1 MRPTHVVFLSYD
13 GMTDPLGQ
21 SQVIPYLAGLS
32 KKGFK
37 ITIVSFEKKDR
48 FGKFKETI
56 QNLLNSYQ
64 ISWKP
69 LSYTPTPPVLS
80 TLYDIWQMNQAVS
93 QLHAQ
98 DPISI
103 LHCRSYITAL
113 IGQGFK
119 LKKGISFLFDMR
131 AFYADERVD
140 GGLWN
145 LKNPLFKFIYSY
157 FKRKEIEFLNQA
169 DYSISLTNAGKKI
182 IHSWK
187 NLVKQPVPIEVIP
200 CCADLA
206 HFDFQRVKELDL
218 LPFFQK
224 LKLEPKSGP
233 LSSTSEIIISYLGSL
248 GTWYMEREMFAFFK
262 QLKQNYPRAKF
273 LLITMDERTEI
284 IRKAEAAG
292 LQEADLRIVFG
303 TRAEVPYLISLS
315 HFSLFFIQPLFS
327 KQGSSPT
334 KHGEILGMGIPVVCN
349 AGVGDVA
356 EIVESTQSG
365 VLVHDFSEESFQR
378 TIAQLPELI
387 KQPKQH
393 FRDAALAWY
402 SLETGIERYFNV
414 YSDIMTKRKANTG
427 K

>member
-1 MRPTHVVFLSYD
+1 MKPTHVVFLSYD

-37 ITIVSFEKKDR
+37 ITIVSFEKKER
-48 FGKFKETI
+48 FDQFKNTI
-56 QNLLNSYQ
+56 QNLLNSNQ
-64 ISWKP
+64 ITWKP
-69 LSYTPTPPVLS
+69 LAYTPTPPVLS
-80 TLYDIWQMNQAVS
+80 TLFDIWQMNKAVK
-93 QLHAQ
+93 QIHAQ

-145 LKNPLFKFIYSY
+145 IKNPLYKFIYSY
-157 FKRKEIEFLNQA
+157 FKRKEVEFLSQA

-187 NLVKQPVPIEVIP
+187 NLIKQPVPIEVIP
-200 CCADLA
+200 CCADLS
-206 HFDFQRVKELDL
+206 HFDFKRVNEAEL
-218 LPFFQK
+218 LPFYQK
-224 LKLEPKSGP
+224 LNLEPKTET
-233 LSSTSEIIISYLGSL
+233 LTTTTEIIVSYLGSL
-248 GTWYMEREMFAFFK
+248 GTWYMEKEMFAFFK
-262 QLKQNYPRAKF
+262 QLKGTYPRAKF
-273 LLITMDERTEI
+273 LLITMDEKTEI
-284 IRKAEAAG
+284 IRKAQAAG
-292 LQEADLRIVFG
+292 LEADDLRIVFG
-303 TRAEVPYLISLS
+303 TRAEVPFLVSLS

-356 EIVESTQSG
+356 EIVNSTQSG
-365 VLVHDFSEESFQR
+365 LLVNDFSKESFQN
-378 TIAQLPELI
+378 TIAQLPAII
-387 KQPKQH
+387 KFPKQH

-402 SLETGIERYFNV
+402 SLETGIERYYSV
-414 YSDIMTKRKANTG
+414 YNQILAKRKENTI